1 MDTLVK
7 SLKRKITSIYVSLC
21 IIIILVITT
30 SLLNLYFVNNSVDN
44 LLVANYRSI
53 NAVSYMMNALENQ
66 NNSIFNYI
74 DTSKQSNV
82 DQFLI
87 NSKDYY
93 KWYNIE
99 TSNLTEPG
107 EKDLVDKLSKDYL
120 KYLNVFSDSIK
131 FNNNAGT
138 ESSVKYYN
146 ATIIPIYNDVKT
158 DLKSITQLNEK
169 AMFQRKTN
177 LMQTSQQSTFYI
189 LLLCLLILIVSLF
202 FARFLMNK
210 ILYPIFALTKTVK
223 KVKEGSLNI
232 QAPILSSDEVGVLAT
247 EFNKMIKRLSEFEN
261 STKGTLLD
269 EKNKSLA
276 IVKSISDPLIVI
288 NIDYKILLIN
298 NACEKFFN
306 VKENSVLNSS
316 LIDVIRNS
324 ELYELIFD
332 VFKRKNGEKSK
343 IIIFK
348 LNNKIFYFNVLL
360 TLVETKSKSNTEMV
374 ILFQDVTSLKEIEN
388 IKTDFISTISHEFK
402 TPLTSIMM
410 GASLIE
416 DSAIGIINKKQ
427 QEIISAIKE
436 DGEKLNSL
444 VTNLL
449 QLSKIEWSKSI
460 FDIHA
465 CSIVAIIDHC
475 LKPFNEI
482 ANSKEIKLIFDPD
495 DNLPNIN
502 ADPEKISWVITN
514 LLSNSLKFTNAGDEI
529 TVDAH
534 ILKNEM
540 IVSVSDTGIGIPKEY
555 LRKIFNKFVQVRN
568 DHNEDVGTGLGLTIA
583 KEIVDA
589 HSGRIWCESNIDVGS
604 KFTFTLPLV

>member
-1 MDTLVK
+1 
-7 SLKRKITSIYVSLC
+7 
-21 IIIILVITT
+21 
-30 SLLNLYFVNNSVDN
+30 VDN
-44 LLVANYRSI
+44 LLVANYKSI
-53 NAVSYMMNALENQ
+53 NAVSYMMNAIEDQ

-74 DTSKQSNV
+74 DTNNQSSI

-99 TSNLTEPG
+99 ISNLTEPG
-107 EKDLVDKLSKDYL
+107 EKELVDKLSKDYL
-120 KYLNVFSDSIK
+120 KYLNVFSDSLK
-131 FNNNAGT
+131 LKNNNGT
-138 ESSVKYYN
+138 ETYVKYYN
-146 ATIIPIYNDVKT
+146 TSIIPVYSNVKS
-158 DLKSITQLNEK
+158 DLKSITQINEK

-177 LMQTSQQSTFYI
+177 LTQNSRKSVVYI
-189 LLLCLLILIVSLF
+189 LLLCLIILIASLF
-202 FARFLMNK
+202 IASFFMNK
-210 ILYPIFALTKTVK
+210 ILYPIFSLTKAVK
-223 KVKEGSLNI
+223 KVKEGSLNV
-232 QAPILSSDEVGVLAT
+232 QAPILSNDEVGILAT
-247 EFNKMIKRLSEFEN
+247 EFNKMIIRLSEFEN
-261 STKGTLLD
+261 STKGNLLD

-288 NIDYKILLIN
+288 NVDYKILLIN

-306 VKENSVLNSS
+306 LKENSVLNSN

-332 VFKRKNGEKSK
+332 VFKGKIKEKSK
-343 IIIFK
+343 IIIFN
-348 LNNKIFYFNVLL
+348 LNNKVFYFNVLI
-360 TLVETKSKSNTEMV
+360 TLVETKSDNNSEMV
-374 ILFQDVTSLKEIEN
+374 ILLQDITNLKEIEN

-416 DSAIGIINKKQ
+416 DDAIGIINEKQ
-427 QEIISAIKE
+427 QKIISAIKE

-449 QLSKIEWSKSI
+449 QLSKIEWSRSI

-465 CSIVAIIDHC
+465 CSIVAIIDNC
-475 LKPFNEI
+475 INPFYDI
-482 ANSKEIKLIFDPD
+482 AVSKDIKLIFDAD

-529 TVDAH
+529 TIDAH
-534 ILKNEM
+534 VIKKEM
-540 IVSVSDTGIGIPKEY
+540 IISVKDTGIGIPEEY

-568 DHNEDVGTGLGLTIA
+568 DHCEDIGTGLGLTIA

-589 HSGRIWCESNIDVGS
+589 HSGKIWCESNLDVGS
-604 KFTFTLPLV
+604 KFTFTLPLA

>member
-1 MDTLVK
+1 MVK
-7 SLKRKITSIYVSLC
+7 SLKRKITFIYVSLC
-21 IIIILVITT
+21 VIIILVIAT
-30 SLLNLYFVNNSVDN
+30 SLLNLYYVNNSVDD

-53 NAVSYMMNALENQ
+53 NAVSYMMNAIEDQ

-74 DTSKQSNV
+74 DLNKQSSI

-87 NSKDYY
+87 SSKDYY

-99 TSNLTEPG
+99 LSNLTEPG
-107 EKDLVDKLSKDYL
+107 EKTLVDKLSKDYL
-120 KYLNVFSDSIK
+120 KYLNVFSDSLK
-131 FNNNAGT
+131 FNNNNGT

-146 ATIIPIYNDVKT
+146 AKIIPIYNDVKT

-177 LMQTSQQSTFYI
+177 LMQTSQKSTVYI

-202 FARFLMNK
+202 FARFFMNK
-210 ILYPIFALTKTVK
+210 ILYPIFALTKSVK
-223 KVKEGSLNI
+223 KVKEGTLNI
-232 QAPILSSDEVGVLAT
+232 QAPILSNDEVGVLAT

-261 STKGTLLD
+261 STKGKLLD

-306 VKENSVLNSS
+306 LKENSVLNSS
-316 LIDVIRNS
+316 LIDLIQNS

-332 VFKRKNGEKSK
+332 VFKGENKEKSK

-348 LNNKIFYFNVLL
+348 SNNKIFYFNVLI
-360 TLVETKSKSNTEMV
+360 TLVETKSKNNNEMV
-374 ILFQDVTSLKEIEN
+374 ILFQDITNLKEIEK

-416 DSAIGIINKKQ
+416 DKAIGIINAKQ
-427 QEIISAIKE
+427 QEIISTIKE

-465 CSIVAIIDHC
+465 CSIVAIIDKC
-475 LKPFNEI
+475 INPFYDI
-482 ANSKEIKLIFDPD
+482 ARAKEIKLIFDAD

-529 TVDAH
+529 TIETH
-534 ILKNEM
+534 IIKNEM
-540 IVSVSDTGIGIPKEY
+540 IISVSDTGIGIPQEY
-555 LRKIFNKFVQVRN
+555 LSKIFNKFIQVRN

-589 HSGRIWCESNIDVGS
+589 HSGRIWCESNLDVGS